1 MRIGLLGFAAQEA
14 ATRDWNISQTFPP
27 CTLAS
32 STGASNEYMTWMESS
47 QTANVFTTTRT
58 SSGSSAGT
66 INVNGSGSSS
76 NTGSGYKRASRKG
89 APRRFVCDHAG
100 CEKIYSRAEHL
111 QRHQLNRKL
120 NWINDCCDMM
130 ADG

>member
-1 MRIGLLGFAAQEA
+1 
-14 ATRDWNISQTFPP
+14 
-27 CTLAS
+27 
-32 STGASNEYMTWMESS
+32 MTWMESS

-58 SSGSSAGT
+58 SSGSSAGS
-66 INVNGSGSSS
+66 INVNGSST
-76 NTGSGYKRASRKG
+76 TGSGYKRASRKG

-120 NWINDCCDMM
+120 NWINVI
-130 ADG
+130 AVI